1 MRTRLPEKLRNGRV
15 QDWDFLNMK
24 SGTRLGGDQEFC
36 AFSLETEMR
45 PEQNFQ
51 ILNILGPDQAR
62 DF

>member
-1 MRTRLPEKLRNGRV
+1 
-15 QDWDFLNMK
+15 MK
-24 SGTRLGGDQEFC
+24 SGTRLGGDQESC

-62 DF
+62 DFQKDNQTDDSETETYQ